1 MSEELPDDHIT
12 KKVVVLRLPGMD
24 AVMVRRDL
32 EYRADARGGLGFDIY
47 SPPNGDGSTLR
58 PAVISVA
65 GYPDPGMERIL
76 GCRTK
81 EMGSSMSW
89 ARLVAASGMVAV
101 NYANREPAA
110 DIHSVLRHL
119 REHGAALGIDSRRM
133 GLLAVSGHGPLA
145 MATLI
150 DDKADAPLRCAALI
164 CPILMDLDGFTAV
177 ADAARTFRF
186 ANPGEGRTV
195 EDLPRDTALFIAR
208 AGQDSTPG
216 LNETLDRFVTKALE
230 RNLKV
235 DLVNLPEA
243 PHAFDLMQDTETS
256 REAIRAV
263 LGFLRFQLQAA
274 PA

>member
-1 MSEELPDDHIT
+1 MSEEPPDDPIS
-12 KKVVVLRLPGMD
+12 KKRVVLRLPGMD
-24 AVMVRRDL
+24 AVTVERDL
-32 EYRADARGGLGFDIY
+32 EYKADATGALGFDLY
-47 SPPNGDGSTLR
+47 SPPGRDGSALR

-81 EMGSSMSW
+81 EMGWSTSW

-110 DIHSVLRHL
+110 DIRSVLRHL
-119 REHGAALGIDSRRM
+119 RENAAALGIDPGRM
-133 GLLAVSGHGPLA
+133 GLLASSGHGPLA

-150 DDKADAPLRCAALI
+150 GEDAQPPLRCAALI
-164 CPILMDLDGFTAV
+164 CPLLLDLDGFTAV

-186 ANPGEGRTV
+186 ANPAEGRTV
-195 EDLPRDTALFIAR
+195 DDLPRDTALFIAR

-216 LNETLDRFVTKALE
+216 LNETLDRFVTRALG

-235 DLVNLPEA
+235 SLVNLPEA

-256 REAIRAV
+256 REAIRAA